1 MLLSAKAACFGLL
14 YQLACGT
21 VLGPSQIHGEDRP
34 MHNAS
39 EKIGE
44 LKKRVEEQCKALG
57 SLASSI
63 EGEDR
68 LGQLFKRVEGQ
79 CEALSSLTAGGVSVG
94 GEGFVLSWP
103 ETRQMFLQYL
113 EFKRYEPANAR
124 NMLNYLDRFVKQPI
138 RAPMDVMRIFSPLTA
153 GQRHHLNRAM
163 RAWFKCLEINKPN
176 GQFKEFLD
184 GLRKAI
190 PKDEVGIDIKV
201 PEEEQ
206 IILDLK
212 RLASDPLKYQVAYN
226 LLLDSGLRLVEVVK
240 LLNNFPEA
248 EHLEGFYRCPV
259 GLFRGSKQAY
269 YCYLTEYTFQQIMR
283 LKNDGDP
290 ASLERRLKDDFTKD
304 SIDMWHKK
312 HNYTRPK
319 YLRKFAND
327 TMTSEKLNIPE
338 SVADFIQGRV
348 PKSIGAKHYMQ
359 LKRKADQYYPR
370 YAQYITELR
379 QKAGILTA

>member
-1 MLLSAKAACFGLL
+1 
-14 YQLACGT
+14 
-21 VLGPSQIHGEDRP
+21 

-39 EKIGE
+39 EGKIGE
-44 LKKRVEEQCKALG
+44 LKRRVDEQCRTLG
-57 SLASSI
+57 SLVSSI

-68 LGQLFKRVEGQ
+68 LGQLLKRVEGR
-79 CEALSSLTAGGVSVG
+79 CEALSSLAGGGVSD
-94 GEGFVLSWP
+94 EGFVLSWP

-138 RAPMDVMRIFSPLTA
+138 NAPMDVMKLFSPLTA

-163 RAWFKCLEINKPN
+163 RAWFKCLEINHPN

-190 PKDEVGIDIKV
+190 PKDETGIDIKV

-206 IILDLK
+206 IISDLR

-226 LLLDSGLRLVEVVK
+226 MLLDSGLRLVEVIK
-240 LLNNFPEA
+240 LLNDFPEA
-248 EHLEGFYRCPV
+248 EHLERFYRCPI

-269 YCYLTEYTFQQIMR
+269 YCYLTEYTFQQVKR
-283 LKNDGDP
+283 LKAEGDP
-290 ASLERRLKDDFTKD
+290 ASMQRRLKESFTKD
-304 SIDMWHKK
+304 SVDMWHKK

-327 TMTSEKLNIPE
+327 MMTSERLNIPE

-359 LKRKADQYYPR
+359 LKRKADQFYPR
-370 YAQYITELR
+370 YAEYVTELR
-379 QKAGILTA
+379 RKAGIIIA

>member
-1 MLLSAKAACFGLL
+1 MPG
-14 YQLACGT
+14 
-21 VLGPSQIHGEDRP
+21 D
-34 MHNAS
+34 
-39 EKIGE
+39 KIGE

-57 SLASSI
+57 SLALSI
-63 EGEDR
+63 EGEDK
-68 LGQLFKRVEGQ
+68 LGQLFMRVEGQ
-79 CEALSSLTAGGVSVG
+79 CETLSSLVGGGVS

-103 ETRQMFLQYL
+103 ETRQMFPQYL
-113 EFKRYEPANAR
+113 EFKRCEPANAR

-138 RAPMDVMRIFSPLTA
+138 KAPMDVMRLFSPLTA

-163 RAWFKCLEINKPN
+163 RAWFKCLEINRPN

-212 RLASDPLKYQVAYN
+212 CLASDPLKYQVAYN

-269 YCYLTEYTFQQIMR
+269 YCYLTEYTFQ
-283 LKNDGDP
+283 
-290 ASLERRLKDDFTKD
+290 
-304 SIDMWHKK
+304 
-312 HNYTRPK
+312 
-319 YLRKFAND
+319 
-327 TMTSEKLNIPE
+327 
-338 SVADFIQGRV
+338 
-348 PKSIGAKHYMQ
+348 
-359 LKRKADQYYPR
+359 
-370 YAQYITELR
+370 
-379 QKAGILTA
+379 

>member
-1 MLLSAKAACFGLL
+1 MAG
-14 YQLACGT
+14 
-21 VLGPSQIHGEDRP
+21 D
-34 MHNAS
+34 
-39 EKIGE
+39 KISE
-44 LKKRVEEQCKALG
+44 LKKRVDEQCKALG

-68 LGQLFKRVEGQ
+68 LGQLFKRVEGR
-79 CEALSSLTAGGVSVG
+79 CEALSSLAAGDVA

-124 NMLNYLDRFVKQPI
+124 NMLNYLDRFVKEPLKE
-138 RAPMDVMRIFSPLTA
+138 PLDVMRMFSPLTA

-176 GQFKEFLD
+176 REFKEFLD
-184 GLRKAI
+184 SLRKAI
-190 PKDEVGIDIKV
+190 PKDDVGIDIKV
-201 PEEEQ
+201 PDEQQ
-206 IILDLK
+206 IISDL
-212 RLASDPLKYQVAYN
+212 RRIVSEPLPIQAEYN

-240 LLNNFPEA
+240 LLNDFPEA
-248 EHLEGFYRCPV
+248 ERLEGFYRCPV

-269 YCYLTEYTFQQIMR
+269 YCYLTEYTYQLIKKLSEKVSEIR
-283 LKNDGDP
+283 LK
-290 ASLERRLKDDFTKD
+290 RRHQL
-304 SIDMWHKK
+304 HK
-312 HNYTRPK
+312 YTRAK

-327 TMTSEKLNIPE
+327 MMTSERLNIPE

-359 LKRKADQYYPR
+359 LKRKADQFYPR
-370 YAQYITELR
+370 YSEYVAELR
-379 QKAGILTA
+379 QKAGIITA

>member
-1 MLLSAKAACFGLL
+1 MAG
-14 YQLACGT
+14 
-21 VLGPSQIHGEDRP
+21 D
-34 MHNAS
+34 
-39 EKIGE
+39 KISE
-44 LKKRVEEQCKALG
+44 LKKRVDEQCKALG

-68 LGQLFKRVEGQ
+68 LGQLFKRVEGR
-79 CEALSSLTAGGVSVG
+79 CEALSSLIAGGVS

-124 NMLNYLDRFVKQPI
+124 NMLNYLDRFVKEPLKE
-138 RAPMDVMRIFSPLTA
+138 PLDVMRVFSPLTT

-176 GQFKEFLD
+176 REFKEFLD

-190 PKDEVGIDIKV
+190 PKDDVGIDIKV

-206 IILDLK
+206 IISDL
-212 RLASDPLKYQVAYN
+212 RRIVSEPLPIQAEYN

-240 LLNNFPEA
+240 LLNDFPEA
-248 EHLEGFYRCPV
+248 ERLEGFYRCPV

-269 YCYLTEYTFQQIMR
+269 YCYLTEYTYQLIKKLSEKVSEIR
-283 LKNDGDP
+283 LK
-290 ASLERRLKDDFTKD
+290 RRHQL
-304 SIDMWHKK
+304 HK
-312 HNYTRPK
+312 YTRAK

-327 TMTSEKLNIPE
+327 MMTSERLNIPE

-359 LKRKADQYYPR
+359 LKRKADQFYPR
-370 YAQYITELR
+370 YAEYVAELR
-379 QKAGILTA
+379 RKAGIITA

>member
-1 MLLSAKAACFGLL
+1 MAGDHIS
-14 YQLACGT
+14 
-21 VLGPSQIHGEDRP
+21 
-34 MHNAS
+34 
-39 EKIGE
+39 E
-44 LKKRVEEQCKALG
+44 LKKRVEEQCKKL
-57 SLASSI
+57 SILAESF
-63 EGEDR
+63 EGEDT
-68 LGQLFKRVEGQ
+68 LGQLVRRVENR
-79 CEALSSLTAGGVSVG
+79 CEALSSLASGVYDGS
-94 GEGFVLSWP
+94 FVLSWP

-138 RAPMDVMRIFSPLTA
+138 KAPMDVMRLFSPLTA
-153 GQRHHLNRAM
+153 GQRHHLNRAL

-206 IILDLK
+206 IISDLR

-240 LLNNFPEA
+240 LLNTFPEA

-290 ASLERRLKDDFTKD
+290 ASLERRLKDGFTKD

-370 YAQYITELR
+370 YAEYVTELR
-379 QKAGILTA
+379 RKVLVF